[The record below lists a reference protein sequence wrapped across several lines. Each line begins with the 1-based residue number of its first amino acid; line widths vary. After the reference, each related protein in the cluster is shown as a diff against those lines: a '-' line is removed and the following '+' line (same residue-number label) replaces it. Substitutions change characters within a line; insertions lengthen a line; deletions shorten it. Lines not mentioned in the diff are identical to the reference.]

1 MSSAAPP
8 TDGRRECA
16 LLRAVLDRN
25 PDAIAKAVHS
35 TAAVVPSRELPGS
48 NGAPPTSVDI
58 DGFSCVTSTVSFIS
72 AVPSTMNAAVGVC

>member
-25 PDAIAKAVHS
+25 PDAIAMAVHS
-35 TAAVVPSRELPGS
+35 TATAAVVPSRELPGS

-58 DGFSCVTSTVSFIS
+58 DGFFALLRRRHLYQQCLLR
-72 AVPSTMNAAVGVC
+72 